1 MNNKTSMET
10 FLAWGVHLYTAL
22 GGVLGFFALYAV
34 VRDNYIAAFTLLL
47 LSSVIDATDGIL
59 ARTVDVKRVLPF
71 FDGSMLDNVI
81 DIFTYA
87 WVPIFIIEKLTSLNV
102 VFVVFPIV
110 AALYA
115 YGQVNMKTEDNY
127 FLGFP
132 TYWNIVALY
141 FYLLAIDGVLGIAI
155 LALFSV
161 LTFVPTR
168 YLYPS
173 KHANRFY
180 RLFFLI
186 GGAVWILLI
195 CYVLVVPNYMLTLLS
210 LFYPLAYLG
219 LSFYEDWKIRKSPLS
234 QVQANIV
241 E

>member
-1 MNNKTSMET
+1 MNNKTSMEM
-10 FLAWGVHLYTAL
+10 FLAWSVHLYTAL
-22 GGVLGFFALYAV
+22 GGIIGFFALYAV
-34 VRDNYIAAFTLLL
+34 VRDNYIAAFALLL

-59 ARTVDVKRVLPF
+59 ARAVDVKRVLPF

-87 WVPIFIIEKLTSLNV
+87 WIPIFIIEKITSLNIV
-102 VFVVFPIV
+102 VIVFPIL

-141 FYLLAIDGVLGIAI
+141 FYLLALDGMLGIAI
-155 LALFSV
+155 LVLFSV

-195 CYVLVVPNYMLTLLS
+195 CYVLVVPNYMLSLLS
-210 LFYPLAYLG
+210 LFYPLAYVG
-219 LSFYEDWKIRKSPLS
+219 LSFYEDLRKRSF
-234 QVQANIV
+234 V
-241 E
+241 

>member
-1 MNNKTSMET
+1 MNNKTSMEM
-10 FLAWGVHLYTAL
+10 FLAWSVHLYTAL
-22 GGVLGFFALYAV
+22 GGIIGFFALYAV
-34 VRDNYIAAFTLLL
+34 VRDNYIAAFALLL

-59 ARTVDVKRVLPF
+59 ARAVDVKRVLPF

-87 WVPIFIIEKLTSLNV
+87 WIPIFIIEKITSLNIV
-102 VFVVFPIV
+102 VIVFPIL

-141 FYLLAIDGVLGIAI
+141 FYLLALDGMLGIAI
-155 LALFSV
+155 LVLFSV

-195 CYVLVVPNYMLTLLS
+195 CYVLVVPNYMLSLLS

-219 LSFYEDWKIRKSPLS
+219 LSFYEDLRKRSF
-234 QVQANIV
+234 V
-241 E
+241 

>member
-1 MNNKTSMET
+1 M

-22 GGVLGFFALYAV
+22 GGVIGFFALYAAV
-34 VRDNYIAAFTLLL
+34 QENYIVAFSLLL

-59 ARTVDVKRVLPF
+59 ARAVDVKRVLPY

-87 WVPIFIIEKLTSLNV
+87 WVPIFIIEKLTSLNF
-102 VFVVFPIV
+102 VFIVFPIV

-141 FYLLAIDGVLGIAI
+141 FYLLALDGVTGIA
-155 LALFSV
+155 LLLLFSF

-173 KHANRFY
+173 KHANKFY

-186 GGAVWILLI
+186 GGAVWVLVV

-219 LSFYEDWKIRKSPLS
+219 LSFYEDIKIRT
-234 QVQANIV
+234 
-241 E
+241 

>member
-10 FLAWGVHLYTAL
+10 FLAWGVHLYTAV
-22 GGVLGFFALYAV
+22 GGILGFFALYAV
-34 VRDNYIAAFTLLL
+34 AHDNYIVAFTLLM
-47 LSSVIDATDGIL
+47 LSSVVDATDGIL
-59 ARTVDVKRVLPF
+59 ARTVDVKKVLPT
-71 FDGSMLDNVI
+71 FDGAMLDNVI

-87 WVPIFIIEKLTSLNV
+87 WIPVFIIEKLTSLNI
-102 VFVVFPIV
+102 VFMVFPIV

-141 FYLLAIDGVLGIAI
+141 FYLLGIDGLLGIAVLLI
-155 LALFSV
+155 FTF
-161 LTFVPTR
+161 LTFIPTR

-173 KHANRFY
+173 KHSNKFY

-210 LFYPLAYLG
+210 LFYPAAYLG
-219 LSFYEDWKIRKSPLS
+219 LSFYEDWRIRKSPLS
-234 QVQANIV
+234 QVPANIV